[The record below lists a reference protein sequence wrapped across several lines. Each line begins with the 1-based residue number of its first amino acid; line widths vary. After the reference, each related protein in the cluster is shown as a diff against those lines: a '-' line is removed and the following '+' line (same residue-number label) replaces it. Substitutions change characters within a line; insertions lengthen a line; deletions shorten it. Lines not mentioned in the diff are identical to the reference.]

1 MTDNGTPVNG
11 QQSAGG
17 KRTARVILGVL
28 AAALIAFCV
37 WAMSVYV
44 QGGDPLAWAT
54 GSAAFQTTADETDQA
69 TSQDT
74 ASLQESP
81 QTTTV
86 TTDDVYTALETLQ
99 FDGTDVS
106 LEKDAVHVVLSAD
119 GIWVEE
125 ASADAPTDMALACA
139 QRSAALATWAS
150 EQGVGIPSVTWICED
165 GSGAVRMAVTMPTD
179 GAPTAGDLSTLLSA
193 ATGYG
198 ISGNAYAQLDAGD
211 VSQFAGIAPTLPD
224 GTAVSIDATVT
235 SAGENLSASDVATR
249 QKDVGSGTVGVT
261 GSGTSTTSSTGASS
275 LGSSSS
281 SSATGTQSGS
291 GSSDSAVQDAKV
303 RVTVTI
309 DARADGGSSSS
320 YTVSLNPDATAYDA
334 LVATGASVNARSTA
348 MGVYVAAINGYA
360 EKDQG
365 GESGWK
371 YAVNGS
377 YPNYSAGAC
386 TLSDGDA
393 VTWVYVTSA

>member
-1 MTDNGTPVNG
+1 MSDNGMQLDSQQPSNG
-11 QQSAGG
+11 RHA
-17 KRTARVILGVL
+17 ARVILGVL
-28 AAALIAFCV
+28 GAALIAFCV
-37 WAMSVYV
+37 WAMSVYAR
-44 QGGDPLAWAT
+44 GGDPLAWAT
-54 GSAAFQTTADETDQA
+54 GSAAFQTTAEEDQPA
-69 TSQDT
+69 DQDT
-74 ASLQESP
+74 AASQEAS
-81 QTTTV
+81 QTLKL
-86 TTDDVYTALETLQ
+86 TTDDVYTALASLQ

-125 ASADAPTDMALACA
+125 ASSAPASDMVLACA
-139 QRSAALATWAS
+139 RRSAALASWAS
-150 EQGVGIPSVTWICED
+150 EQGVGIPNVTWICED
-165 GSGAVRMAVTMPTD
+165 GAGAVRMAVTMPTN
-179 GAPTAGDLSTLLSA
+179 GAPATGDLSALLSA
-193 ATGYG
+193 TTGYG
-198 ISGNAYAQLDAGD
+198 ISGNAYAQLDTGD

-224 GTAVSIDATVT
+224 GTAVSIDAAVT
-235 SAGENLSASDVATR
+235 SSGENLSASDVATR
-249 QKDVGSGTVGVT
+249 QKDVSSGTVGVT
-261 GSGTSTTSSTGASS
+261 GSGTSTTSGTGASS
-275 LGSSSS
+275 SGSSSS

-291 GSSDSAVQDAKV
+291 GSSSSAAQDAKV

-320 YTVSLNPDATAYDA
+320 YAVSLNPGATAYDA

-377 YPNYSAGAC
+377 YPSYSAGAC

>member
-1 MTDNGTPVNG
+1 MSDNGTQLDSQQPSNG
-11 QQSAGG
+11 RHA
-17 KRTARVILGVL
+17 ARVILGVL

-37 WAMSVYV
+37 WAMSVYA

-54 GSAAFQTTADETDQA
+54 GSAAFQTTAEEGQPA
-69 TSQDT
+69 SQDAA
-74 ASLQESP
+74 ASREAS
-81 QTTTV
+81 QTLKL
-86 TTDDVYTALETLQ
+86 TTDDVYSALATLQ

-106 LEKDAVHVVLSAD
+106 LEKDAARVVLSSD

-125 ASADAPTDMALACA
+125 ASSADATDMVLVCA
-139 QRSAALATWAS
+139 QRSAALAAWAS
-150 EQGVGIPSVTWICED
+150 EQGVGIPGVTWICED
-165 GSGAVRMAVTMPTD
+165 GAGAVRMAITMPTA
-179 GAPTAGDLSTLLSA
+179 GAPTTGELASILSA

-198 ISGNAYAQLDAGD
+198 ISGDAYAKLNAENI
-211 VSQFAGIAPTLPD
+211 SQFAGAAPTLPD
-224 GTAVSIDATVT
+224 STTVSIEANVT
-235 SAGENLSASDVATR
+235 SAGENLSATDVAAR
-249 QKDVGSGTVGVT
+249 QKDVSSGSVGVT
-261 GSGTSTTSSTGASS
+261 GTGTSSGV
-275 LGSSSS
+275 GSS
-281 SSATGTQSGS
+281 SSATGAQSGS
-291 GSSDSAVQDAKV
+291 SSAQSTQNAKV

-320 YTVSLNPDATAYDA
+320 YTVSLDPGATAYDA
-334 LVATGASVNARSTA
+334 LVATGAGVNARSTA
-348 MGVYVAAINGYA
+348 MGIYVAAINGYA

-377 YPNYSAGAC
+377 YPGYSAGSY

>member
-1 MTDNGTPVNG
+1 MSDNGTPTNG

-17 KRTARVILGVL
+17 KRTVRVILAAL

-37 WAMSVYV
+37 WAMSVYA

-74 ASLQESP
+74 ASSQEAP
-81 QTTTV
+81 QTATV
-86 TTDDVYTALETLQ
+86 TTDDVYAALASLQ

-106 LEKDAVHVVLSAD
+106 LEKDAAHVVLSAD

-150 EQGVGIPSVTWICED
+150 EQDVGIPSVTWICED

-179 GAPTAGDLSTLLSA
+179 SAPTTGGLATLLSA
-193 ATGYG
+193 TTGYG
-198 ISGNAYAQLDAGD
+198 ISGNAYAQLDTDD

-235 SAGENLSASDVATR
+235 ASGEDLSSADIATR
-249 QKDVGSGTVGVT
+249 QKEVSAGTADTSGAGVT
-261 GSGTSTTSSTGASS
+261 SDSNSSSTG
-275 LGSSSS
+275 
-281 SSATGTQSGS
+281 GTQPEST
-291 GSSDSAVQDAKV
+291 SASPAPQESKV

-309 DARADGGSSSS
+309 DARADGGSTSS
-320 YTVSLNPDATAYDA
+320 YTVSLDPGATAYDA

-386 TLSDGDA
+386 ALSDGDA

>member
-86 TTDDVYTALETLQ
+86 ATDDVYAALASLQ

-106 LEKDAVHVVLSAD
+106 PEKDAVHVVLSAD

-150 EQGVGIPSVTWICED
+150 GQGVGIPCVTWICED
-165 GSGAVRMAVTMPTD
+165 GSGAVRMAITMPTD
-179 GAPTAGDLSTLLSA
+179 GAPTTGDLSALLSA
-193 ATGYG
+193 TTGYG
-198 ISGNAYAQLDAGD
+198 ISGNAYAQLDTGD

-224 GTAVSIDATVT
+224 GTAVSIDAAVT
-235 SAGENLSASDVATR
+235 SSGENLSASDVATR
-249 QKDVGSGTVGVT
+249 QKDVSSGTVGVT
-261 GSGTSTTSSTGASS
+261 GSGTSTTSGSGASS
-275 LGSSSS
+275 SGSSSS

-291 GSSDSAVQDAKV
+291 GSSSSSAQDAKV

-320 YTVSLNPDATAYDA
+320 YAVSLNSGATAYDA

-393 VTWVYVTSA
+393 VMWVYVTSA

>member
-1 MTDNGTPVNG
+1 MSDNGMQLDSQQPSNG
-11 QQSAGG
+11 RHA
-17 KRTARVILGVL
+17 ARVILGVL
-28 AAALIAFCV
+28 GAALIAFCV
-37 WAMSVYV
+37 WAMSVYAR
-44 QGGDPLAWAT
+44 GGDPLAWAT
-54 GSAAFQTTADETDQA
+54 GSAAFQTTAEEDQPA
-69 TSQDT
+69 DQDAAVSQE
-74 ASLQESP
+74 AS
-81 QTTTV
+81 QTLKL

-320 YTVSLNPDATAYDA
+320 YAVSLNPGATAYDA

-377 YPNYSAGAC
+377 YPSYSAGAC

>member
-1 MTDNGTPVNG
+1 MSDNGMPANG

-37 WAMSVYV
+37 WAMSFYA

-69 TSQDT
+69 TSQDA
-74 ASLQESP
+74 ASSQEAP
-81 QTTTV
+81 QTATV
-86 TTDDVYTALETLQ
+86 TTDDLYTALESLQ

-106 LEKDAVHVVLSAD
+106 LEKDAAHVVLSAD

-165 GSGAVRMAVTMPTD
+165 GSGAVRMAVTMPTN
-179 GAPTAGDLSTLLSA
+179 GAPTTGGLATLLSA

-198 ISGNAYAQLDAGD
+198 ISGNAYAQLDTVD
-211 VSQFAGIAPTLPD
+211 VPQFAGTAPTLPD
-224 GTAVSIDATVT
+224 GTAVSIDAAAT
-235 SAGENLSASDVATR
+235 SAGENLSATDVATR
-249 QKDVGSGTVGVT
+249 QKDVSTGTVGVT
-261 GSGTSTTSSTGASS
+261 GSDTSNTSGSGASS
-275 LGSSSS
+275 SGSSSS
-281 SSATGTQSGS
+281 SSATGMQSGS
-291 GSSDSAVQDAKV
+291 GSSSSSAQDAKV

-320 YTVSLNPDATAYDA
+320 YTVSLNPGATAYDA
-334 LVATGASVNARSTA
+334 LVATGVSVNARSTA

>member
-1 MTDNGTPVNG
+1 MSDNGTPANG

-17 KRTARVILGVL
+17 KRTARVILAVL

-37 WAMSVYV
+37 WAMSVYA

-74 ASLQESP
+74 ASSQEAP

-86 TTDDVYTALETLQ
+86 TTDDVYTALASLQ

-106 LEKDAVHVVLSAD
+106 LEKDAAHVVLSAE

-150 EQGVGIPSVTWICED
+150 EQGVDIPSVTWICED
-165 GSGAVRMAVTMPTD
+165 GAGAVRMAIAMPTD
-179 GAPTAGDLSTLLSA
+179 GAPTTGDLPALLSG
-193 ATGYG
+193 ATGYS
-198 ISGNAYAQLDAGD
+198 ISGDVYAQLDAGD
-211 VSQFAGIAPTLPD
+211 VLQFAGTAPTLPG
-224 GTAVSIDATVT
+224 GTAVSIDAAVT
-235 SAGENLSASDVATR
+235 SSGENLSVTDVATR
-249 QKDVGSGTVGVT
+249 QRGIGSGAAGA
-261 GSGTSTTSSTGASS
+261 TGA
-275 LGSSSS
+275 GSDADTPAAGAGGSA
-281 SSATGTQSGS
+281 SATGGQPGGAPSRP
-291 GSSDSAVQDAKV
+291 VPQDAKA

-320 YTVSLNPDATAYDA
+320 YQVSLDPGATAYDA

-348 MGVYVAAINGYA
+348 MGVYVVAINGYA

-377 YPNYSAGAC
+377 YPGYSAGAC
-386 TLSDGDA
+386 ELSDGDA

>member
-1 MTDNGTPVNG
+1 MSDNGTPANG

-17 KRTARVILGVL
+17 KRTARVILAVL

-37 WAMSVYV
+37 WAMSVYA

-74 ASLQESP
+74 ASSQEAP

-86 TTDDVYTALETLQ
+86 TTDDVYTALASLQ

-106 LEKDAVHVVLSAD
+106 LEKDAAHVVLSAE

-125 ASADAPTDMALACA
+125 VSSDAAPDMALACA
-139 QRSAALATWAS
+139 QRSAALAAWVS

-165 GSGAVRMAVTMPTD
+165 GAGAVRMAIAMPTD
-179 GAPTAGDLSTLLSA
+179 GAPTTGDLPALLSG
-193 ATGYG
+193 ATGYS
-198 ISGNAYAQLDAGD
+198 ISGDVYAQLDAGD
-211 VSQFAGIAPTLPD
+211 VLQFAGTAPTLPD
-224 GTAVSIDATVT
+224 GTAVSIDAAVT
-235 SAGENLSASDVATR
+235 SSGENLSVTDVATR
-249 QKDVGSGTVGVT
+249 QRGIGSGAAGA
-261 GSGTSTTSSTGASS
+261 TGA
-275 LGSSSS
+275 GSDADTPAAGAGGSA
-281 SSATGTQSGS
+281 SATGGQPGGAPSRP
-291 GSSDSAVQDAKV
+291 APQDAKA

-320 YTVSLNPDATAYDA
+320 YQVSLDPGATAYDA

-377 YPNYSAGAC
+377 YPGYSAGAC
-386 TLSDGDA
+386 ELSDGDA

>member
-1 MTDNGTPVNG
+1 MSDNGMQLDSQQPSNG
-11 QQSAGG
+11 RHA
-17 KRTARVILGVL
+17 ARVILGVL
-28 AAALIAFCV
+28 GAALIAFCV
-37 WAMSVYV
+37 WAMSVYAR
-44 QGGDPLAWAT
+44 GGDPLAWAT
-54 GSAAFQTTADETDQA
+54 GSAAFQTTAEEDQPA
-69 TSQDT
+69 DQDAAVSQE
-74 ASLQESP
+74 AS
-81 QTTTV
+81 QTLKL

-291 GSSDSAVQDAKV
+291 GSSNSAAQDAKV

-320 YTVSLNPDATAYDA
+320 YTVSLNPGATAYDA

-348 MGVYVAAINGYA
+348 MGVYVAAVNGYA

-377 YPNYSAGAC
+377 YPNYSAGVC

>member
-1 MTDNGTPVNG
+1 MSDNGTPTNG

-28 AAALIAFCV
+28 GAALIAFCV
-37 WAMSVYV
+37 WAMSVYAR
-44 QGGDPLAWAT
+44 GSDPLAWAT
-54 GSAAFQTTADETDQA
+54 GSAAFQTTAEEDQPA
-69 TSQDT
+69 DQDAAASQE
-74 ASLQESP
+74 AS
-81 QTTTV
+81 QTLKL

-106 LEKDAVHVVLSAD
+106 LEKDAAHVVLSSD

-125 ASADAPTDMALACA
+125 ASSADAPDMALACA

-150 EQGVGIPSVTWICED
+150 GQGVGIPCVTWICED
-165 GSGAVRMAVTMPTD
+165 GSGAVRMAITMPTD
-179 GAPTAGDLSTLLSA
+179 GAPTTGDLSALLSA
-193 ATGYG
+193 TTGYG
-198 ISGNAYAQLDAGD
+198 ISGNAYAQLDTGD

-224 GTAVSIDATVT
+224 GTAVSIDAAVT
-235 SAGENLSASDVATR
+235 SSGENLSASDVATR
-249 QKDVGSGTVGVT
+249 QKDVSSGTVGVT
-261 GSGTSTTSSTGASS
+261 GSGTSTTSGSGASS
-275 LGSSSS
+275 SGSSSS

-291 GSSDSAVQDAKV
+291 GSSNSAAQDAKV
-303 RVTVTI
+303 RATVTI

-320 YTVSLNPDATAYDA
+320 YAVSLNPGATAYDA
-334 LVATGASVNARSTA
+334 LVATGVSVNARSTA
-348 MGVYVAAINGYA
+348 LGVYVAAINGYA

-371 YAVNGS
+371 YAVNGG
-377 YPNYSAGAC
+377 YPSYSAGSY
-386 TLSDGDA
+386 TLSDGDT

>member
-86 TTDDVYTALETLQ
+86 ATDDVYAALASLQ

-125 ASADAPTDMALACA
+125 ASSAPASDMVLACA
-139 QRSAALATWAS
+139 RRSAALASWAS
-150 EQGVGIPSVTWICED
+150 EQGVGIPNVTWICED
-165 GSGAVRMAVTMPTD
+165 GAGAVRMAVTMPTN
-179 GAPTAGDLSTLLSA
+179 GAPATGDLATLLSA
-193 ATGYG
+193 AAGYG
-198 ISGNAYAQLDAGD
+198 ISGDAYAQLDAGD
-211 VSQFAGIAPTLPD
+211 IPQFAGTAPTLPD
-224 GTAVSIDATVT
+224 GSAVTVDADVT
-235 SAGENLSASDVATR
+235 SAGENLSAADVATR
-249 QKDVGSGTVGVT
+249 QKDVSSGE
-261 GSGTSTTSSTGASS
+261 ASV
-275 LGSSSS
+275 
-281 SSATGTQSGS
+281 AGS
-291 GSSDSAVQDAKV
+291 GSSVRAPAAGSGGSASATGSQSQGQPSQSPTQDAKV

-320 YTVSLNPDATAYDA
+320 YAVSLNPGATAYDA

>member
-1 MTDNGTPVNG
+1 MSDNGTPANG
-11 QQSAGG
+11 QQSASG

-37 WAMSVYV
+37 WAMSVYA
-44 QGGDPLAWAT
+44 QGGDPLAWVT
-54 GSAAFQTTADETDQA
+54 GSAAFQTTADETDQT

-74 ASLQESP
+74 ASSQEAP

-86 TTDDVYTALETLQ
+86 TTDDVYTALASLQ

-106 LEKDAVHVVLSAD
+106 LEKDAAHVVLSAE

-165 GSGAVRMAVTMPTD
+165 GSGAVRMAVTMRTD
-179 GAPTAGDLSTLLSA
+179 GAPTTGALPALLSA

-198 ISGNAYAQLDAGD
+198 ISGNAYAQLDTDD

-249 QKDVGSGTVGVT
+249 QRDVSSVLAGVT
-261 GSGTSTTSSTGASS
+261 GTSASS
-275 LGSSSS
+275 DAGSSSS
-281 SSATGTQSGS
+281 TIGTQPGGSSGS
-291 GSSDSAVQDAKV
+291 TTTQDAKV

-320 YTVSLNPDATAYDA
+320 YTVSLNPGATAYDA

-348 MGVYVAAINGYA
+348 MGVYVAAINGCA

>member
-1 MTDNGTPVNG
+1 MSDNGTPANG
-11 QQSAGG
+11 QQSASG

-37 WAMSVYV
+37 WAMSVYA
-44 QGGDPLAWAT
+44 QGGDPLAWVT
-54 GSAAFQTTADETDQA
+54 GSAAFQTTADETDQT

-74 ASLQESP
+74 ASSQEAP

-86 TTDDVYTALETLQ
+86 TTDDVYTALASLQ

-106 LEKDAVHVVLSAD
+106 LEKDAAHVVLSAE

-165 GSGAVRMAVTMPTD
+165 GSGAVRMAVTMRTD
-179 GAPTAGDLSTLLSA
+179 GAPTTGALPALLSA

-198 ISGNAYAQLDAGD
+198 ISGNAYAQLDTDD

-249 QKDVGSGTVGVT
+249 QRDVSSVLAGVT
-261 GSGTSTTSSTGASS
+261 GTSASS
-275 LGSSSS
+275 DAGSSSS
-281 SSATGTQSGS
+281 TIGTQPGGSSGS
-291 GSSDSAVQDAKV
+291 TTTQDAKV

-309 DARADGGSSSS
+309 DARADGGSTSS
-320 YTVSLNPDATAYDA
+320 YTVSLNPGATAYDA

-393 VTWVYVTSA
+393 VTWIYVTSA

>member
-1 MTDNGTPVNG
+1 MSDNGTPANG
-11 QQSAGG
+11 QQSASG
-17 KRTARVILGVL
+17 KHTARVILGVL

-37 WAMSVYV
+37 WAMSVYA
-44 QGGDPLAWAT
+44 QGGDPLAWLT
-54 GSAAFQTTADETDQA
+54 GSGAFQTTAEEDAQPVDQDA
-69 TSQDT
+69 SAIAEESQT
-74 ASLQESP
+74 L
-81 QTTTV
+81 TV
-86 TTDDVYTALETLQ
+86 TTDDVYTALASLQ

-106 LEKDAVHVVLSAD
+106 LEKDAAHVVLSAE

-125 ASADAPTDMALACA
+125 ASAEAPTDMALACA

-150 EQGVGIPSVTWICED
+150 EQAVGIPSVTWICED
-165 GSGAVRMAVTMPTD
+165 GSGAVRMAVTTPTD
-179 GAPTAGDLSTLLSA
+179 GAPTTGALPALLSA

-198 ISGNAYAQLDAGD
+198 ISGNAYAQLDTSD
-211 VSQFAGIAPTLPD
+211 VSQFAGTAPTLPD
-224 GTAVSIDATVT
+224 GTAVSIDAGVT

-249 QKDVGSGTVGVT
+249 QKDVSSGTVGVT
-261 GSGTSTTSSTGASS
+261 GSGTSTTSGTGAPSS
-275 LGSSSS
+275 GSGSSSS
-281 SSATGTQSGS
+281 AAGTQSGS
-291 GSSDSAVQDAKV
+291 GSSSSAAQDAKV

-309 DARADGGSSSS
+309 DSHADGGSSSS
-320 YTVSLNPDATAYDA
+320 YTVSLNPGATAYDA

>member
-1 MTDNGTPVNG
+1 MSDNGTPTNG

-28 AAALIAFCV
+28 GAALIAFCV
-37 WAMSVYV
+37 WAMSVYAR
-44 QGGDPLAWAT
+44 GSDPLAWAT

-81 QTTTV
+81 QTTIV
-86 TTDDVYTALETLQ
+86 TTDDVYTALASLQ

-125 ASADAPTDMALACA
+125 ASSAPASDMVLACA
-139 QRSAALATWAS
+139 RRSAALASWAS
-150 EQGVGIPSVTWICED
+150 EQGVGIPNVTWICED
-165 GSGAVRMAVTMPTD
+165 GAGAVRMAVTMPTN
-179 GAPTAGDLSTLLSA
+179 GAPATGDLATLLSA
-193 ATGYG
+193 AAGYG
-198 ISGNAYAQLDAGD
+198 ISGDAYAQLDAGD
-211 VSQFAGIAPTLPD
+211 IPQFAGTAPTLPD
-224 GTAVSIDATVT
+224 GSAVTVDADVT
-235 SAGENLSASDVATR
+235 SAGDNLSAADVATR
-249 QKDVGSGTVGVT
+249 QKDVSSGE
-261 GSGTSTTSSTGASS
+261 ASV
-275 LGSSSS
+275 
-281 SSATGTQSGS
+281 AGS
-291 GSSDSAVQDAKV
+291 GSSVRAPAAGSGGSASATGSQSQGQPSQSPTQEAKV
-303 RVTVTI
+303 RATVTI

-320 YTVSLNPDATAYDA
+320 YAVSLNPGATAYDA

-377 YPNYSAGAC
+377 YPNYSAGVC

>member
-1 MTDNGTPVNG
+1 MSDNGTPANAP
-11 QQSAGG
+11 QSASG
-17 KRTARVILGVL
+17 KRAARVIVAVL

-37 WAMSVYV
+37 WAMSVYA
-44 QGGDPLAWAT
+44 QGGDPFAWAT
-54 GSAAFQTTADETDQA
+54 GSSALQTTADQDATADQDSSA
-69 TSQDT
+69 AEEESQT
-74 ASLQESP
+74 L
-81 QTTTV
+81 TV
-86 TTDDVYTALETLQ
+86 TTDDVYAALATLQ

-106 LEKDAVHVVLSAD
+106 LEKDAAHVVLSAE

-150 EQGVGIPSVTWICED
+150 EQGVGIPGVTWICED
-165 GSGAVRMAVTMPTD
+165 GSGAVRMIVTMRTD
-179 GAPTAGDLSTLLSA
+179 GAPTTGDLPTLLSE
-193 ATGYG
+193 ATGYS
-198 ISGNAYAQLDAGD
+198 ISGDAYAQLDVSDVPQSAGTE
-211 VSQFAGIAPTLPD
+211 PTLPD
-224 GTAVSIDATVT
+224 GTTVAVDAAVT
-235 SAGENLSASDVATR
+235 STGEDLSATDVATR
-249 QKDVGSGTVGVT
+249 QKDVSSGSAGVT
-261 GSGTSTTSSTGASS
+261 GTNTNASTSTSAGN
-275 LGSSSS
+275 SSSS
-281 SSATGTQSGS
+281 SSATGTPSGRSSSGS
-291 GSSDSAVQDAKV
+291 TSQAAKV

-309 DARADGGSSSS
+309 DARADGGSTSS
-320 YTVSLNPDATAYDA
+320 YTVSLDPGATAYDA

-360 EKDQG
+360 EKDRG

-377 YPNYSAGAC
+377 YPGYSAGAY

>member
-86 TTDDVYTALETLQ
+86 ATDDVYAALASLQ

-150 EQGVGIPSVTWICED
+150 EQGVGIPCVTWICED
-165 GSGAVRMAVTMPTD
+165 GSGAVRMAITMPTN
-179 GAPTAGDLSTLLSA
+179 GAPATGDLATLLSA
-193 ATGYG
+193 AAGYG
-198 ISGNAYAQLDAGD
+198 ISGDAYAQLDAGD
-211 VSQFAGIAPTLPD
+211 IPQFAGTAPTLPD
-224 GTAVSIDATVT
+224 GSAVTVDADVT
-235 SAGENLSASDVATR
+235 SAGENLSAADVATR
-249 QKDVGSGTVGVT
+249 QKDVSSGE
-261 GSGTSTTSSTGASS
+261 ASV
-275 LGSSSS
+275 
-281 SSATGTQSGS
+281 AGS
-291 GSSDSAVQDAKV
+291 GSSVRAPAAGSGGSASATGSQSQGQPSQSPTQEAKV

-309 DARADGGSSSS
+309 DARADGGASSS
-320 YTVSLNPDATAYDA
+320 YSVSLDPGTTAYDA
-334 LVATGASVNARSTA
+334 LVATGVSVNARSTA
-348 MGVYVAAINGYA
+348 LGVYVAAINGYA

-371 YAVNGS
+371 YAVNGG
-377 YPNYSAGAC
+377 YPSYSAGSY

>member
-1 MTDNGTPVNG
+1 MSDNGTQLDGRQPENG
-11 QQSAGG
+11 KHA
-17 KRTARVILGVL
+17 ARVILGVL

-37 WAMSVYV
+37 WAMSVYA

-54 GSAAFQTTADETDQA
+54 GSAAFQTTDEEGQPAEQDA
-69 TSQDT
+69 AVSQE
-74 ASLQESP
+74 AS
-81 QTTTV
+81 QTLKV
-86 TTDDVYTALETLQ
+86 TTDDVYSALASLR

-106 LEKDAVHVVLSAD
+106 LEKDKANVVLSAD

-125 ASADAPTDMALACA
+125 ASSADAPDMALACA
-139 QRSAALATWAS
+139 QRSAALAAWAS
-150 EQGVGIPSVTWICED
+150 EQGVGIPGVTFICED
-165 GSGAVRMAVTMPTD
+165 GTGAVRMAITMPTA
-179 GAPTAGDLSTLLSA
+179 GAPTTGDLATLLSA

-198 ISGNAYAQLDAGD
+198 ISGDAYAKLNAGD
-211 VSQFAGIAPTLPD
+211 ISQFAGTAPTLPD
-224 GTAVSIDATVT
+224 GTAVSIDANVT
-235 SAGENLSASDVATR
+235 SAGENLSATDVAAR
-249 QKDVGSGTVGVT
+249 QKDVSSGTVGVT
-261 GSGTSTTSSTGASS
+261 GTGASS
-275 LGSSSS
+275 GTGSS
-281 SSATGTQSGS
+281 SSATGSQSGS
-291 GSSDSAVQDAKV
+291 SSAQSAQSTQDAKV

-320 YTVSLNPDATAYDA
+320 YTVSLDPGATAYDA
-334 LVATGASVNARSTA
+334 LVATGAGVNARSTA
-348 MGVYVAAINGYA
+348 MGIYVAAINGYA

-377 YPNYSAGAC
+377 YPNYSAGSY

>member
-1 MTDNGTPVNG
+1 MSDNGMQLDSQQPSNG
-11 QQSAGG
+11 RHA
-17 KRTARVILGVL
+17 ARVILGVL
-28 AAALIAFCV
+28 GAALIAFCV
-37 WAMSVYV
+37 WAMSVYAR
-44 QGGDPLAWAT
+44 GGDPLAWAT
-54 GSAAFQTTADETDQA
+54 GSAAFQTTAEEDQPA
-69 TSQDT
+69 DQDAAVSQE
-74 ASLQESP
+74 AS
-81 QTTTV
+81 QTLKL

>member
-1 MTDNGTPVNG
+1 MSDNGTPANG

-17 KRTARVILGVL
+17 KRTARVILAVL

-37 WAMSVYV
+37 WAMSVYA

-74 ASLQESP
+74 ASSQEAP

-86 TTDDVYTALETLQ
+86 TTDDVYTALASLQ

-106 LEKDAVHVVLSAD
+106 LEKDAAHVVLSAE

-125 ASADAPTDMALACA
+125 VSSDAAPDMALACA
-139 QRSAALATWAS
+139 QRSAALAAWVS

-165 GSGAVRMAVTMPTD
+165 GAGAVRMAIAMPTD
-179 GAPTAGDLSTLLSA
+179 GAPTTGDLPALLSG
-193 ATGYG
+193 ATGYS
-198 ISGNAYAQLDAGD
+198 ISGDVYAQLDAGD
-211 VSQFAGIAPTLPD
+211 VLQFAGTAPTLPG
-224 GTAVSIDATVT
+224 GTAISIDAAVT
-235 SAGENLSASDVATR
+235 SSGENLSVTDVATR
-249 QKDVGSGTVGVT
+249 QRGIGSGAAGA
-261 GSGTSTTSSTGASS
+261 TGA
-275 LGSSSS
+275 GSDADTPAAGAGGSA
-281 SSATGTQSGS
+281 SATGGQPGGAPSRP
-291 GSSDSAVQDAKV
+291 APQDAKA

-320 YTVSLNPDATAYDA
+320 YQVSLDPGATAYDA

-377 YPNYSAGAC
+377 YPGYSAGAC
-386 TLSDGDA
+386 ELSDGDA

>member
-1 MTDNGTPVNG
+1 MPDNGMQLDG
-11 QQSAGG
+11 RQSASG
-17 KRTARVILGVL
+17 KHAARVILGVL

-37 WAMSVYV
+37 WAMSVYA

-54 GSAAFQTTADETDQA
+54 GSAAFQTTAEEDQQPA
-69 TSQDT
+69 DQDAA
-74 ASLQESP
+74 ASLEAS
-81 QTTTV
+81 QTHKL
-86 TTDDVYTALETLQ
+86 TTDDVYSALETLQ

-106 LEKDAVHVVLSAD
+106 LEKDAAHVVLSSD

-125 ASADAPTDMALACA
+125 ASSADVPDMALACA
-139 QRSAALATWAS
+139 QRSAALAAWAS
-150 EQGVGIPSVTWICED
+150 GQGVGIPGVTWICED
-165 GSGAVRMAVTMPTD
+165 GTGAVRMAITMPTA
-179 GAPTAGDLSTLLSA
+179 GAPTTGDLATLLSA

-198 ISGNAYAQLDAGD
+198 ISGDAYAKLNADNI
-211 VSQFAGIAPTLPD
+211 SQFAGTAPTLPD
-224 GTAVSIDATVT
+224 GTVVSIDANVT
-235 SAGENLSASDVATR
+235 TSGENLSATDVATR
-249 QKDVGSGTVGVT
+249 QKDVSSGSVGVT
-261 GSGTSTTSSTGASS
+261 GT
-275 LGSSSS
+275 GSSSGTGGS
-281 SSATGTQSGS
+281 SSATGAQSGS
-291 GSSDSAVQDAKV
+291 SSVQSTTQDAKV

-320 YTVSLNPDATAYDA
+320 YTVSLDSGATAYDA
-334 LVATGASVNARSTA
+334 LVATGAGINARSTA

-371 YAVNGS
+371 YAVNGT
-377 YPNYSAGAC
+377 YPNYSAGSY